1 MGEQVAD
8 LARLTVR
15 AAARLAALERRPQR
29 LITAYEA
36 AEQGSARVFL
46 EALGRSR
53 AAAVGGVKPEALAE
67 EQRLRAELRQADAR
81 VASEIDQPAEKVNRE
96 VAQQRLGER
105 QKAEDALNAFVARL
119 ERAAPRYAAMKYP
132 KPCSLD
138 EARAT
143 LAEDEVALH
152 YVLASKGSSLL
163 VVAPKAA
170 PGDVGLAV
178 YELPKRHEIAE
189 LIAAMVETKTL
200 DDAEGAREL
209 GAKMYRMLLAPA
221 AGAIQGK
228 NLVIIPGGE
237 LGQLP
242 FELLVEPVGG
252 EQDGRWLVEGHR
264 IRYAPSLTALHLIRQ
279 WEPTRG
285 TPARP
290 LWALG
295 DPVYRADDSRLTG
308 RTEPK
313 DEGAE
318 IAVASLSRGSHGA
331 AFPRL
336 AGSGLEVE
344 RLREIL
350 GAGPDD
356 VLIGP
361 RATEAAVKRASRAG
375 ELERYR
381 YVHFACHGVLGQG
394 SGVKPALVLSLE
406 GDQRGEDGLLR
417 VDEVTALRLNA
428 DLAVLS
434 ACRTGQGQVFRA
446 EGVSGLARA
455 FLFAGCRGVVCSLWR
470 VDDEAT
476 LFAGCRG
483 VVCSLWRVDDEAT
496 SELMAGFYG
505 GLKAGLP
512 AADALRRVQREMIR
526 AERPPSQWAPF
537 VLIGK

>member
-1 MGEQVAD
+1 MLG
-8 LARLTVR
+8 L
-15 AAARLAALERRPQR
+15 
-29 LITAYEA
+29 
-36 AEQGSARVFL
+36 GL

-53 AAAVGGVKPEALAE
+53 AAAVAGVTPDALAE
-67 EQRLRAELRQADAR
+67 EQRLGAELRQADAR

-96 VAQQRLGER
+96 VAEQRLAQR
-105 QKAEDALNAFVARL
+105 QKAEEALNAFVARL
-119 ERAAPRYAAMKYP
+119 ERQAPRYAAMKYP
-132 KPCSLD
+132 RPCSLD
-138 EARAT
+138 EARAC

-152 YVLASKGSSLL
+152 YVLGSRGSSLL
-163 VVAPKAA
+163 VVSPKAA
-170 PGDVGLAV
+170 PGDLGLAV

-200 DDAEGAREL
+200 DDAERAREL

-221 AGAIQGK
+221 AEAIQGK

-242 FELLVEPVGG
+242 FEVLVEPVAG
-252 EQDGRWLVEGHR
+252 EQDGRFLVEAHR
-264 IRYAPSLTALHLIRQ
+264 IRYTPSLTALHLIRQ
-279 WEPTRG
+279 WEPTRA
-285 TPARP
+285 TPPRL

-295 DPVYRADDSRLTG
+295 DPVYQADDSRLAA

-313 DEGAE
+313 DEGTR

-336 AGSGLEVE
+336 AGSGLEVQ
-344 RLREIL
+344 RLRELL
-350 GAGPDD
+350 GAAPDD

-361 RATEAAVKRASRAG
+361 GATEAAVKQASRAG
-375 ELERYR
+375 ELARYR
-381 YVHFACHGVLGQG
+381 YVHCACHGVLGQR
-394 SGVKPALVLSLE
+394 SGVQPALVLSLE

-434 ACRTGQGQVFRA
+434 ACQTGQGQVFRS

-476 LFAGCRG
+476 
-483 VVCSLWRVDDEAT
+483 
-496 SELMAGFYG
+496 SELMAGFYA

-512 AADALRRVQREMIR
+512 AADALRTVQREMIR
-526 AERPPSQWAPF
+526 EGRPPSQWAPF

>member
-8 LARLTVR
+8 LAPLTAR

-29 LITAYEA
+29 LVTAYEA
-36 AEQGSARVFL
+36 AERGGARVFL

-53 AAAVGGVKPEALAE
+53 AAAVGAVKPEALAE

-81 VASEIDQPAEKVNRE
+81 VAREIDQPAEKVNRA
-96 VAQQRLGER
+96 VAEQRLAQR
-105 QKAEDALNAFVARL
+105 QKAEDALHAFVARL
-119 ERAAPRYAAMKYP
+119 EREAPRYAAMKYP

-143 LAEDEVALH
+143 LADDEVALH
-152 YVLASKGSSLL
+152 YMLASEGSSLL
-163 VVAPKAA
+163 VVSPKAA

-189 LIAAMVETKTL
+189 LIVAMVETKTL
-200 DDAEGAREL
+200 DDAERAREL
-209 GAKMYRMLLAPA
+209 GAKLYRMLLAPA
-221 AGAIQGK
+221 AEAIQGK
-228 NLVIIPGGE
+228 NLVIVPGGE

-242 FELLVEPVGG
+242 FEVLVEPVGG
-252 EQDGRWLVEGHR
+252 EQGGRWLVEGHR

-285 TPARP
+285 EPARP
-290 LWALG
+290 FWALG
-295 DPVYRADDSRLTG
+295 DPIYQADDSRLTA

-313 DEGAE
+313 DEGTR
-318 IAVASLSRGSHGA
+318 IAVAGLSRGSRGA

-336 AGSGLEVE
+336 ASSGQEVE
-344 RLREIL
+344 RLREML

-361 RATEAAVKRASRAG
+361 GATEAAVKRASRAG

-381 YVHFACHGVLGQG
+381 YVHFACHGVLGQR

-417 VDEVTALRLNA
+417 VDEVTELRLNA

-434 ACRTGQGQVFRA
+434 ACRTGQGEVFRS

-455 FLFAGCRGVVCSLWR
+455 F
-470 VDDEAT
+470 

-526 AERPPSQWAPF
+526 AGRPPSQWAPF